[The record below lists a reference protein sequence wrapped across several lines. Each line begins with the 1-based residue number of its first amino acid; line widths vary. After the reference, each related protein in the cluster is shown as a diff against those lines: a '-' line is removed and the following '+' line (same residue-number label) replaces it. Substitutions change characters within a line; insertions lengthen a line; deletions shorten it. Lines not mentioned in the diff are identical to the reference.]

1 MPRDWASYD
10 AVNLTAFMHMN
21 PEFENK
27 QPVHV
32 AIIMDGNGRW
42 AKQRG
47 MSRIKGH
54 RKGADAVRSVVRACR
69 EAGIKWLTL
78 YAFSEE
84 NWKRPRKEIHALMGL
99 LGTYL
104 KSELEELQENGI
116 RLRCIGRIDKL
127 PTPARK
133 ALVEAM
139 SVTAS
144 NTDMQLTLALSYG
157 GRQELVDAFTTI
169 AEDLRRGNL
178 DPENITEELIS
189 QHLYAPDMPEPD
201 LLIRTSGEQR
211 ISNFLLW
218 QIAYTE
224 FYLTSCLWPD
234 FGKEEFIKALKEF
247 HKRKRRFGGHED

>member
-1 MPRDWASYD
+1 MP
-10 AVNLTAFMHMN
+10 MK

-27 QPVHV
+27 HPVHV

-42 AKQRG
+42 AQQRG
-47 MSRIKGH
+47 MSRIHGH
-54 RKGADAVRSVVRACR
+54 REGADAVRRVVRASR
-69 EAGIKWLTL
+69 EAGIQWLTL

-84 NWKRPRKEIHALMGL
+84 NWKRPRKEVQALMGL

-104 KSELEELQENGI
+104 KSEIEELQENGI

-127 PTPARK
+127 PAPARK
-133 ALVEAM
+133 ALVETM
-139 SVTAS
+139 SLTAS

-157 GRQELVDAFTTI
+157 GRQELVDAFTAI
-169 AEDLRRGNL
+169 AEKIRRGRL
-178 DPENITEELIS
+178 GPEIISEDLIS
-189 QHLYAPDMPEPD
+189 RHLYAPDMPEPD

-224 FYLTSCLWPD
+224 FYLTPCLWPD
-234 FGKEEFIKALKEF
+234 FGKEEFLQALAEF
-247 HKRKRRFGGHED
+247 RKRKRRFGGS